1 MVIFGAHIASGLEY
15 RKNHAGDMKK
25 KSLVRRKG
33 NKARVMTGSGKS
45 GGKRSFGQGA
55 GAADAACE
63 RFFLKGRDIR
73 LT

>member
-1 MVIFGAHIASGLEY
+1 
-15 RKNHAGDMKK
+15 MKK

-33 NKARVMTGSGKS
+33 SKARVMTGSGKS

-63 RFFLKGRDIR
+63 RFLPKGEISA
-73 LT
+73 